1 MKTVLFI
8 HGFSALEEDNIYF
21 LNYLKSKKTIEL
33 NTFILPGH
41 HENKMDKVT
50 YEKWIEKAEDELIEL
65 LQKKDS
71 VILIG
76 HSMGGAI
83 ATILAAKYKEVKKL
97 VLIAPG
103 FAVGSFIQNKEDFK
117 NLFNRKKNK
126 NLGTGFE
133 GALKK
138 TLTVPKSNMRE
149 VKKVADIART
159 KIKDI
164 TCPTLLLHGTMD
176 NVVPI
181 TSSINIYANIK
192 SKKHFTILTDVRHQ
206 VFKSDKKKEI
216 SEYIYSYIKGNISW
230 LVNRKEHL

>member
-1 MKTVLFI
+1 MKTILFI
-8 HGFSALEEDNIYF
+8 HGFSALEGDNIYF
-21 LNYLKSKKTIEL
+21 LNYLKNKKNIEL

-50 YEKWIEKAEDELIEL
+50 YQKWLEKAEEELLFL
-65 LQKKDS
+65 LQKKES

-97 VLIAPG
+97 ILIAP
-103 FAVGSFIQNKEDFK
+103 AYSVGSFIQNKEDFK
-117 NLFNRKKNK
+117 NLFNKKANK
-126 NLGTGFE
+126 KLGTGFE

-138 TLTVPKSNMRE
+138 TLIVPKSNMRE
-149 VKKVADIART
+149 VKKVSEIART
-159 KIKDI
+159 KVKNI
-164 TCPTLLLHGTMD
+164 TCPTLILHGTMD

-181 TSSINIYANIK
+181 TSSINNYANIK

-206 VFKSDKKKEI
+206 VFKSEKKEEI
-216 SEYIYSYIKGNISW
+216 SEYIYSYIKGNLSW
-230 LVNRKEHL
+230 LINKKEHL